1 MKENPKVEY
10 NTTTK
15 IHSIEE
21 VLLEAERTIQYRE
34 GDIQRLEERRSYLNN
49 LKEQMKDKEDYEK
62 YGARINEELLE
73 IKKQIIINEQ
83 KIEEESAIVIE
94 LKSKLITEE
103 N

>member
-1 MKENPKVEY
+1 
-10 NTTTK
+10 
-15 IHSIEE
+15 
-21 VLLEAERTIQYRE
+21 
-34 GDIQRLEERRSYLNN
+34 
-49 LKEQMKDKEDYEK
+49 MKDKEDYEK
-62 YGARINEELLE
+62 YEARINEELLE